1 MANAISRRHSRLATA
16 AIHLCAPLSQRACNL
31 CDTCNPAL
39 HAWAPCV
46 GVRQSCRSILHF
58 RPCVTLQAIAAHS
71 GRHAG
76 IPVDWQSE
84 TLVTS
89 GATEA
94 LAAAFLAL
102 LNAGDEVRGRG
113 WSSADLR
120 IAQSWSGWEQGRQLI
135 HWCRVQHLQAHP
147 PLTCFPPL

>member
-1 MANAISRRHSRLATA
+1 MAHAI
-16 AIHLCAPLSQRACNL
+16 IHLCVPRAEVRATLQYVQPCAACL
-31 CDTCNPAL
+31 DGLLLVCDHLADQINA
-39 HAWAPCV
+39 
-46 GVRQSCRSILHF
+46 R
-58 RPCVTLQAIAAHS
+58 RPCLTLQAIAAHS

-102 LNAGDEVRGRG
+102 LNAGDEVRRRGGEGRG
-113 WSSADLR
+113 LVPYTFRGSA
-120 IAQSWSGWEQGRQLI
+120 RQLPVA
-135 HWCRVQHLQAHP
+135 RVRGS
-147 PLTCFPPL
+147 TCP

>member
-1 MANAISRRHSRLATA
+1 M
-16 AIHLCAPLSQRACNL
+16 
-31 CDTCNPAL
+31 
-39 HAWAPCV
+39 
-46 GVRQSCRSILHF
+46 
-58 RPCVTLQAIAAHS
+58 AHS

-102 LNAGDEVRGRG
+102 LNAGDEVSMCGRR
-113 WSSADLR
+113 LR
-120 IAQSWSGWEQGRQLI
+120 LAE
-135 HWCRVQHLQAHP
+135 CRHVPTNA
-147 PLTCFPPL
+147 